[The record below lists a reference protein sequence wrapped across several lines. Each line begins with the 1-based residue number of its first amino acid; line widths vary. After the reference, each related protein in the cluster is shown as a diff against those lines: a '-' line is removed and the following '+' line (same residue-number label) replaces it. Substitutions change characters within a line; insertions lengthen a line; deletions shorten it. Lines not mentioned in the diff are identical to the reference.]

1 MFHVHICL
9 GKCHLGDDTFILI
22 IQKVKRSEKTRR
34 WLAQLT
40 ASSRRNN
47 LCSRTA
53 SFTLDSLTKSVT
65 VKTQVTASSKSSRHT
80 NLALDFSGENSLR
93 VVGVGVAAAQVEDR
107 VGKLDHN
114 APTRLA
120 V

>member
-40 ASSRRNN
+40 ASSFSEGIIFVLVQPRS
-47 LCSRTA
+47 LW
-53 SFTLDSLTKSVT
+53 TL
-65 VKTQVTASSKSSRHT
+65 
-80 NLALDFSGENSLR
+80 
-93 VVGVGVAAAQVEDR
+93 
-107 VGKLDHN
+107 
-114 APTRLA
+114 
-120 V
+120 